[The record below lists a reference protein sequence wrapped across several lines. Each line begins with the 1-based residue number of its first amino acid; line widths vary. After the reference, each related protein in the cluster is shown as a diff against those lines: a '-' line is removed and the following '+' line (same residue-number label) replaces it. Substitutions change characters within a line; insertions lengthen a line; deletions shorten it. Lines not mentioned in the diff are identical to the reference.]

1 MSHTHELSGCACCSM
16 NRRGFIA
23 GCATCAGAM
32 VIPSASLLAAAPGQK
47 KKRIRVL
54 YALHAEVQP
63 GPDWPNVGFNFKP
76 VMERMTAA
84 LSAGCPEIEFIPTM
98 ASGPEQAKEILE
110 KDKSAN
116 IDGYLVMQMNC
127 WNRVVQ
133 TMLTSG
139 KPVLYADFLYAGS
152 GGFLVYTS
160 TYLRR
165 GAKDFGFIS
174 SSRFSDVVE
183 AAKCF
188 LTIEQPDQFAA
199 AVAKVRKAHTKAP
212 GDQDCK
218 PDSLTLLSPSQW
230 REKMKKSKILTVGV
244 KGWQAPKGVIGELE
258 ELGVQVADIPF
269 AEVND
274 AWKAADKEKSKLVAD
289 KWERRARKIA
299 DVSRAELENSAAMY
313 LGMKEVLNKHGA
325 DGITVHCLG
334 GFYGGHI
341 HAYPCLGFH
350 ELCNEG
356 LVGACECDLGSA
368 FTMVALKNLT
378 GGRTGFI
385 SDPVID
391 FAKRQI
397 IYAHCV
403 AHNHAFGPNGEENP
417 IEILTHSEDR
427 QGAAVRSLLPAGYM
441 TTTVELGASRK
452 ELLFHRGKSLGNV
465 IEDRACRTKL
475 AVEPDGD
482 IEKLMTQWDRFHWHR
497 VTVYGDLKE
506 PLFEIAKMLKWKITE
521 EA

>member
-1 MSHTHELSGCACCSM
+1 MSHLHELSGCACCSM
-16 NRRGFIA
+16 NRRNFMA

-32 VIPSASLLAAAPGQK
+32 VIPTSGLFAAGDGAKK

-54 YALHAEVQP
+54 YSLHADVQP
-63 GPDWPNVGFNFKP
+63 GPDWPNVGFNFTP
-76 VMERMTAA
+76 VMKRMTAA
-84 LSAGCPEIEFIPTM
+84 LSAGCPEIEFIPTT
-98 ASGPEQAKEILE
+98 ANGPEQAKAILE

-116 IDGYLVMQMNC
+116 IDGYVVMQMNC

-133 TMLTSG
+133 SMVASG

-152 GGFLVYTS
+152 GGFLVYS
-160 TYLRR
+160 SGFLRR
-165 GAKDFGFIS
+165 QSKNFAFIGS
-174 SSRFSDVVE
+174 SQFSDVVE

-188 LTIEQPDQFAA
+188 MTIEQPDQFAA
-199 AVAKVRKAHTKAP
+199 TVAKVRKQQTQAP
-212 GDQDCK
+212 SGQDCK
-218 PDSLTLLSPSQW
+218 PDEIDLLSPTAW
-230 REKMKKSKILTVGV
+230 KEKMKQSKILTIGG
-244 KGWQAPKGVIGELE
+244 KGWRGPKSVIE
-258 ELGVQVADIPF
+258 ELGVQVAEIPY

-274 AWKAADKEKSKLVAD
+274 AWKIADKEKSKQVAD
-289 KWERRARKIA
+289 MWQKRASKIA
-299 DVSRAELENSAAMY
+299 DVSRKELENSAAMY
-313 LGMKEVLNKHGA
+313 LGMKNVLKKHAA
-325 DGITVHCLG
+325 DAITINCLG
-334 GFYGGHI
+334 GFYGNHI

-356 LVGACECDLGSA
+356 LVGACECDLLSTA
-368 FTMVALKNLT
+368 TMVGLKNLT

-403 AHNHAFGPNGEENP
+403 APNRAFGPNGQSNP

-427 QGAAVRSLLPAGYM
+427 QGASLRSLLPTGYM
-441 TTTVELGASRK
+441 TTTIELAAFNK
-452 ELLFHRGKSLGNV
+452 ELLFHRGKAVDNI

-482 IEKLMTQWDRFHWHR
+482 IEKLMTQWDRFGWHR
-497 VTVYGDLKE
+497 VTAYGDLKD